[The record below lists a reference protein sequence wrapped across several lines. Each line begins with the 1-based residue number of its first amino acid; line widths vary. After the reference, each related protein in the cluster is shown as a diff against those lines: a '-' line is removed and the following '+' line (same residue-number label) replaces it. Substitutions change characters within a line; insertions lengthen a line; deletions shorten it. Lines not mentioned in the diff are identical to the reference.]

1 MLLHSKAAAMTSAM
15 TERLPRWGEVM
26 EATRQILLDL
36 QSLHRRGYGPDL
48 PGEADASYIVLARA
62 YTCAESHQREQL
74 RAVVRTEGRLLLLG
88 FSVRMAILARRN
100 ADPALLELALAAHSL
115 EDFRHD
121 ERENISRL
129 ALVAHAAKAMGVN
142 PSGLFQQAASLSS
155 PRAAAALLAFDGRPE
170 ALKSLKSMRIVEFQT
185 PAGVD
190 YRYG

>member
-1 MLLHSKAAAMTSAM
+1 M
-15 TERLPRWGEVM
+15 EV
-26 EATRQILLDL
+26 TRQILLDL

-48 PGEADASYIVLARA
+48 PGEADASFMALARA
-62 YTCAESHQREQL
+62 YVCAESHHREQL
-74 RAVVRTEGRLLLLG
+74 RAEVLAEGRLLLLG

-100 ADPALLELALAAHSL
+100 ADPELLELALAAHSI

-129 ALVAHAAKAMGVN
+129 ALVAHAAKALGVN
-142 PSGLFQQAASLSS
+142 PSDLFQRAASLSS
-155 PRAAAALLAFDGRPE
+155 PRSAAALLAFDSRPE
-170 ALKSLKSMRIVEFQT
+170 ALKSLKSMRIAEFQT